1 MQSPYL
7 EQADIPILYNL
18 LHTFKMK
25 STDVVPEITDF
36 TMLVFDEFCNEVF
49 DKYSINL
56 KESEALSS
64 KMLLHI
70 EFMNRRVIGGYE
82 LKNPIVDDVKT
93 KFPFAFE
100 ISMMIVPILFK
111 YKRVYVTEDE
121 ISYLTVYVAQFLE
134 NENVKLKT
142 IIVTNQRHSVKQL

>member
-1 MQSPYL
+1 M
-7 EQADIPILYNL
+7 E
-18 LHTFKMK
+18 
-25 STDVVPEITDF
+25 STDEVPKITDF
-36 TMLVFDEFCNEVF
+36 TVLVFDEFCNEVF

-142 IIVTNQRHSVKQL
+142 IVVTSQRHSVKQLLTLA